1 MMTETAYR
9 TCGNEMESPLD
20 LAHLFLQ
27 RLASIPVIS
36 CAVQYPLSCIS
47 IPFKSRSQYVNAL
60 DNRSR
65 PCIESLQVVY
75 VCRVCLSHRARF
87 GRLSNTRTGGPSPAA
102 QPALPWPDPILV
114 HLNRNFPSAPPLVPH
129 LRRTPYHTS
138 VHHPRS
144 LPRHFVRSFLSPRE
158 CAHDTLKGATSF
170 LKPVLTAQGYPVN
183 MAAAQLA
190 IAKASLLASLLK
202 ADADA
207 DLASCSRDEIEQF
220 HGLLNAA
227 VAKCSPT
234 NVQVWNTHAT
244 PF

>member
-1 MMTETAYR
+1 MKWNR
-9 TCGNEMESPLD
+9 HLILHTCFCSDSHPCRSSRPRCNISSHIDQDPLNPD
-20 LAHLFLQ
+20 RDMSVHLTIK
-27 RLASIPVIS
+27 A
-36 CAVQYPLSCIS
+36 
-47 IPFKSRSQYVNAL
+47 
-60 DNRSR
+60 R
-65 PCIESLQVVY
+65 PCIGIFISSL
-75 VCRVCLSHRARF
+75 
-87 GRLSNTRTGGPSPAA
+87 RLSVASGPSRQTFQSADGRALPCSPAC
-102 QPALPWPDPILV
+102 PALASPDS
-114 HLNRNFPSAPPLVPH
+114 SASQSELSFSSPLLPH

-144 LPRHFVRSFLSPRE
+144 LPRHFVRSFLSPRG
-158 CAHDTLKGATSF
+158 CAHDTLKGATPFST
-170 LKPVLTAQGYPVN
+170 PVLTAQGYLTN